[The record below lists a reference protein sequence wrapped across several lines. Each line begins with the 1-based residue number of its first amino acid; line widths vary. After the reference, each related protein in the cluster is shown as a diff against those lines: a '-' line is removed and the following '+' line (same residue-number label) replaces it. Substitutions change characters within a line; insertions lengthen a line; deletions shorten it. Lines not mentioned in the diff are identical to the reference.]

1 MQPDYEAIGKRVRER
16 RTAKKISQAELAK
29 QILVKSPHISNI
41 ERGRTKVSLPTLIEI
56 ARVLDTTLD
65 ELVCDN
71 LPEAK
76 EIILGDFSDTLRSC
90 NNQELRIISDVIKAL
105 LQSLRAGKSM
115 DSLEKGQVCLQQKES
130 E

>member
-1 MQPDYEAIGKRVRER
+1 M
-16 RTAKKISQAELAK
+16 
-29 QILVKSPHISNI
+29 KSPHISNI

-115 DSLEKGQVCLQQKES
+115 DSLEKGQVCLQKKES